1 MAPSG
6 AIFFAK
12 KRYKCLTLFMPKCA
26 NTFSLDHSSA
36 GQSVIDIFNPS
47 MKIHIPF
54 LISRFH

>member
-36 GQSVIDIFNPS
+36 GQSVIDIFNPLKS
-47 MKIHIPF
+47 GLKISP
-54 LISRFH
+54 